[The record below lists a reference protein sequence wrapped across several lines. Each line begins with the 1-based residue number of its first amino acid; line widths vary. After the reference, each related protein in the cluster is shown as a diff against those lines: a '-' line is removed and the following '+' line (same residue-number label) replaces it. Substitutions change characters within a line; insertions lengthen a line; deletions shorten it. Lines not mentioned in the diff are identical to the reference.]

1 MILYYLLYLFFLVY
15 LHKFVY
21 ILGDKLLLQFFKDGT
36 ITTETLRRISNENI
50 LNFKESEYEKTCD
63 SIDTEKVKTNFD
75 NHNNNETISF
85 SPYKR
90 KYIIKNIWKSFIL
103 LIILIGSTIQFLD
116 GFINNVWSNLSF
128 KTWGTIYVALDLSGL
143 IYVKGLPI
151 ATVIH
156 HIVVN
161 ILGVVNAQT
170 DYNLPGYYRSIII
183 YTYFS
188 IIPFLVNF
196 YLGYRYLDT
205 NEYRKKKLAYYAYRL
220 YQVSLFLNIIS
231 QFVFFIAEPYHYSIA
246 FYFVLYCLILNDD
259 IKLILFLK
267 REAQNPLNIKQ

>member
-1 MILYYLLYLFFLVY
+1 MLVYYLIYLSFLVY
-15 LHKFVY
+15 LHKYVY
-21 ILGDKLLLQFFKDGT
+21 ILGDKLLLQFFKDGA
-36 ITTETLRRISNENI
+36 ITTETLRRLSNENI
-50 LNFKESEYEKTCD
+50 LKT
-63 SIDTEKVKTNFD
+63 
-75 NHNNNETISF
+75 NNNEKENNENISF

-90 KYIIKNIWKSFIL
+90 KYITKNIWKSFML
-103 LIILIGSTIQFLD
+103 LLILIGASLQFLD
-116 GFINNVWSNLSF
+116 GFVNNVWSNLSF
-128 KTWGTIYVALDLSGL
+128 KTWGTVYVALDLSGL

-161 ILGVVNAQT
+161 ILGIVNAQT
-170 DYNLPGYYRSIII
+170 DYNMPGYYRSILI

-205 NEYRKKKLAYYAYRL
+205 NEYRKKRLAYYSYRL
-220 YQVSLFLNIIS
+220 YQFSLFFNIFS
-231 QFVFFIAEPYHYSIA
+231 QLVFFITEPLHYSIV

-259 IKLILFLK
+259 IKLIVFLR
-267 REAQNPLNIKQ
+267 REANNPEIHKLS

>member
-1 MILYYLLYLFFLVY
+1 MLGIYLLYLGFLVY

-21 ILGDKLLLQFFKDGT
+21 ILGEKLLLQFFKDGT

-50 LNFKESEYEKTCD
+50 LTVNENENKDENKDE
-63 SIDTEKVKTNFD
+63 
-75 NHNNNETISF
+75 NNSETITL

-103 LIILIGSTIQFLD
+103 LIILIGASIQFLD

-128 KTWGTIYVALDLSGL
+128 KTWGTVYVALDLSGL

-156 HIVVN
+156 HVVVN
-161 ILGVVNAQT
+161 ILGFVNAQT
-170 DYNLPGYYRSIII
+170 DYNLPGYYRSILI

-205 NEYRKKKLAYYAYRL
+205 NEYRKKK
-220 YQVSLFLNIIS
+220 
-231 QFVFFIAEPYHYSIA
+231 IAKYG
-246 FYFVLYCLILNDD
+246 
-259 IKLILFLK
+259 
-267 REAQNPLNIKQ
+267 

>member
-1 MILYYLLYLFFLVY
+1 MLVIYLIYLFSLVY

-36 ITTETLRRISNENI
+36 ITTDTLRRISNEGI
-50 LNFKESEYEKTCD
+50 LSFKEKEEEKT
-63 SIDTEKVKTNFD
+63 TD
-75 NHNNNETISF
+75 NKGTVTF
-85 SPYKR
+85 SAYKR
-90 KYIIKNIWKSFIL
+90 KYITKNIWKSFIL
-103 LIILIGSTIQFLD
+103 LIILIGASIQFLD

-128 KTWGTIYVALDLSGL
+128 KTWGTVYVALDLSGL

-156 HIVVN
+156 HVVVN
-161 ILGVVNAQT
+161 ILGIVNAQT
-170 DYNLPGYYRSIII
+170 DYNLPGYYRSILI

-205 NEYRKKKLAYYAYRL
+205 NEYRKKKLAHYAYRI
-220 YQVSLFLNIIS
+220 YQLSLFLIIFS
-231 QFVFFIAEPYHYSIA
+231 QLIFFITEPFHYSIVL
-246 FYFVLYCLILNDD
+246 YFVLYCLILNDD

-267 REAQNPLNIKQ
+267 RESHQPIIDKLS

>member
-1 MILYYLLYLFFLVY
+1 MLIVYLIYLFFLVY

-50 LNFKESEYEKTCD
+50 LSF
-63 SIDTEKVKTNFD
+63 KVKEDDKTSD
-75 NHNNNETISF
+75 NKVNDSNNNNRDKDTSNDETTF
-85 SPYKR
+85 SVYKR
-90 KYIIKNIWKSFIL
+90 KYITKNIWKSFIL
-103 LIILIGSTIQFLD
+103 LIILIGSSIQFID

-143 IYVKGLPI
+143 IYVKGLPL

-156 HIVVN
+156 HVVVN

-170 DYNLPGYYRSIII
+170 DYNLPGYYRSMII

-220 YQVSLFLNIIS
+220 YQFSLFLNIFS
-231 QFVFFIAEPYHYSIA
+231 QIVFFISEPLHYSII

-267 REAQNPLNIKQ
+267 KEAQQCNK

>member
-1 MILYYLLYLFFLVY
+1 MLGIYLLYLGFLVY
-15 LHKFVY
+15 MHKFVY
-21 ILGDKLLLQFFKDGT
+21 ILGEKLLLQFFKDGT

-50 LNFKESEYEKTCD
+50 LNVNVYENKNENNKNLHDKEINDKD
-63 SIDTEKVKTNFD
+63 I
-75 NHNNNETISF
+75 NNNETITF
-85 SPYKR
+85 TPYKR

-103 LIILIGSTIQFLD
+103 LIILIGASIQFLD

-128 KTWGTIYVALDLSGL
+128 KTWGTVYVALDLSGL

-156 HIVVN
+156 HVVVN
-161 ILGVVNAQT
+161 ILGFVNAQT
-170 DYNLPGYYRSIII
+170 DYNLPGYYRSILI
-183 YTYFS
+183 YTYFY

-220 YQVSLFLNIIS
+220 YQISLFLNIFS
-231 QFVFFIAEPYHYSIA
+231 QIIFFITEPFHYSIV

-267 REAQNPLNIKQ
+267 RESHQPIIDKVS